1 MTSRIQKVAAIVAVC
16 GCFVQIIFQFC
27 LSVGAPWG
35 KAAWGGQQAMEDGS
49 LPTNLRIA
57 SGVGVVLW
65 TFISSVVVQRIS
77 RKFDGSVV
85 ERDGSGT
92 LRIRWCQCYPP
103 KFVTCTMWVLT
114 VLMFLATVEN
124 FMSRSPVERWTWG
137 PFCTF
142 VFLSFFTLARSENR
156 NDSPEETQLLPSET
170 GTTTTAAATTKEY
183 V

>member
-1 MTSRIQKVAAIVAVC
+1 MTTRIQKVAAIVAV
-16 GCFVQIIFQFC
+16 GGSFVQIIFQFC
-27 LSVGAPWG
+27 LSIGAPWG

-49 LPTNLRIA
+49 LSTTFQIA
-57 SGVGVVLW
+57 SGVGVLLW
-65 TFISSVVVQRIS
+65 TFILSVVVQRIS
-77 RKFDGSVV
+77 RKFDGSVM
-85 ERDGSGT
+85 EQSDGSGT
-92 LRIRWCQCYPP
+92 LRIRWCQCYSP

-137 PFCTF
+137 PFCTV
-142 VFLSFFTLARSENR
+142 VFLSFLILARPEDP

-170 GTTTTAAATTKEY
+170 GTPTTAKEY

>member
-1 MTSRIQKVAAIVAVC
+1 MTTRVQKLAAIIAVC
-16 GCFVQIIFQFC
+16 GCVVQIVFQFC

-57 SGVGVVLW
+57 SVVGVVLW

-85 ERDGSGT
+85 EQQSDGGGGT

-114 VLMFLATVEN
+114 VLLFLATVEN

-137 PFCTF
+137 PFCTV
-142 VFLSFFTLARSENR
+142 VFLSFLILARSEDR
-156 NDSPEETQLLPSET
+156 NHSSEGTHLLPPE
-170 GTTTTAAATTKEY
+170 TAAANEY